1 MTIETVDGRGLA
13 CPKPVLETKKALET
27 FEGDKLI
34 TLVDNVIAVENV
46 KKLLTK
52 FNYSF
57 EVTPTADYFEISITN
72 TKEISNE
79 KPKQKKKE
87 NKLSDQSILFTSNSM
102 GKGDDTLGQV
112 LMKGYIYTLSE
123 MDTLPKYIMFV
134 NSGVKL
140 TTKGSESIEDLK
152 ALEDRGVEILSCG
165 TCLDY
170 LNIDLKALAV
180 GSVTNMYTIVDH
192 TTNVKNTITIG

>member
-1 MTIETVDGRGLA
+1 MGIETVDGRGLA
-13 CPKPVLETKKALET
+13 CPKPVLETKKALENLT
-27 FEGDKLI
+27 GKKMI
-34 TLVDNVIAVENV
+34 TLVDNSIAVENV

-52 FNYSF
+52 LNYPF
-57 EVTPTADYFEISITN
+57 EVSSKDDYYEIEITN
-72 TKEISNE
+72 TKETTEEESIE
-79 KPKQKKKE
+79 KADAIM
-87 NKLSDQSILFTSNSM
+87 NKSILFTSNRI
-102 GKGDDTLGQV
+102 GKGDDTLGEV

-123 MDTLPKYIMFV
+123 MTELPKYIMFV

-170 LNIDLKALAV
+170 LNIDLSELAV
-180 GSVTNMYTIVDH
+180 GSVTNMYTIVD
-192 TTNVKNTITIG
+192 NTLNAENTLTIG

>member
-1 MTIETVDGRGLA
+1 MAIKTVDGRGLA
-13 CPKPVLETKKALET
+13 CPKPVLETKKALENLT
-27 FEGDKLI
+27 GKELI
-34 TLVDNVIAVENV
+34 TLVDNSIAVENI

-52 FNYSF
+52 LNYPY
-57 EVTPTADYFEISITN
+57 EVSTKEDYFEIKIAN
-72 TKEISNE
+72 TKETTEEEPIE
-79 KPKQKKKE
+79 KVE
-87 NKLSDQSILFTSNSM
+87 SLLNKSILFTSNRI
-102 GKGDDTLGQV
+102 GKGDETLGEI

-123 MDTLPKYIMFV
+123 MTELPKYIMFV

-170 LNIDLKALAV
+170 LNIDLDDLAV
-180 GSVTNMYTIVDH
+180 GSVTNMYTIVDN
-192 TTNVKNTITIG
+192 TLNVKNTLTIG

>member
-1 MTIETVDGRGLA
+1 MAIKTVDGRGLA
-13 CPKPVLETKKALET
+13 CPKPVLETKKALENLT
-27 FEGDKLI
+27 GKELI
-34 TLVDNVIAVENV
+34 TLVDNSIAVENI

-52 FNYSF
+52 LNYPY
-57 EVTPTADYFEISITN
+57 EVSTKEDYFEIKITN
-72 TKEISNE
+72 TKETTEEEPIE
-79 KPKQKKKE
+79 KVESLLDK
-87 NKLSDQSILFTSNSM
+87 SILFTSNKI
-102 GKGDDTLGQV
+102 GKGDDTLGEI

-123 MDTLPKYIMFV
+123 MTELPKYIMFV

-170 LNIDLKALAV
+170 LNIDLDDLVV
-180 GSVTNMYTIVDH
+180 GSVTNMYTIVDN
-192 TTNVKNTITIG
+192 TLNVNNTLTIG

>member
-1 MTIETVDGRGLA
+1 MAIETVDGRGLA

-27 FEGDKLI
+27 LKGKKMI
-34 TLVDNVIAVENV
+34 TLVDNAIAVENV

-52 FNYSF
+52 LNYSF
-57 EVTPTADYFEISITN
+57 EVTTKDDYFEISITN
-72 TKEISNE
+72 TKEIFDE
-79 KPKQKKKE
+79 EPKQKKEE
-87 NKLSDQSILFTSNSM
+87 NELSDQSILFTSNKI

-180 GSVTNMYTIVDH
+180 GSVTNMYTIVDN

>member
-1 MTIETVDGRGLA
+1 MAIKTVDGRGLA
-13 CPKPVLETKKALET
+13 CPKPVLETKKALENLT
-27 FEGDKLI
+27 GKELI
-34 TLVDNVIAVENV
+34 TLVDNSIAVENV

-52 FNYSF
+52 LNYPF
-57 EVTPTADYFEISITN
+57 EVSTKEDYFEIKITN
-72 TKEISNE
+72 TKEVTEDEPIE
-79 KPKQKKKE
+79 KIDALMDK
-87 NKLSDQSILFTSNSM
+87 SILFTSNKI
-102 GKGDDTLGQV
+102 GKGDDALGEI

-123 MDTLPKYIMFV
+123 MTELPKYIMFV

-170 LNIDLKALAV
+170 LNIDLEDLAV
-180 GSVTNMYTIVDH
+180 GSVTNMYTIVDN
-192 TTNVKNTITIG
+192 TLNVENTLTIG

>member
-1 MTIETVDGRGLA
+1 MAIETVDGRGLA

-27 FEGDKLI
+27 LKGEKMI
-34 TLVDNVIAVENV
+34 TLVDNAIAVENV

-52 FNYSF
+52 LNYPF
-57 EVTPTADYFEISITN
+57 EVTTKDDYFEISITN
-72 TKEISNE
+72 TKEISDEEPKLMKEENE
-79 KPKQKKKE
+79 
-87 NKLSDQSILFTSNSM
+87 LSDQSILFTSNRI

-112 LMKGYIYTLSE
+112 LMKGYIYTLGE

-152 ALEDRGVEILSCG
+152 ALEARGVEILSCG

-170 LNIDLKALAV
+170 LNIDLDDLAV
-180 GSVTNMYTIVDH
+180 GSVTNMYTIVDY
-192 TTNVKNTITIG
+192 TTNVKNTVTIG